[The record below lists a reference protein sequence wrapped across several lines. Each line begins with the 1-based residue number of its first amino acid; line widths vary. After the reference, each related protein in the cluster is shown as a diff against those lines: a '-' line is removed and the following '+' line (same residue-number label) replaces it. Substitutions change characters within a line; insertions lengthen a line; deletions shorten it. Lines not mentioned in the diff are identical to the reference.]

1 MTDSTDTGTARTAG
15 TGRVAGKVALVTGAA
30 RGQGKSHAIRLAEE
44 GADIILF
51 DLCRDIETNGYP
63 LATQCDLEEAA
74 LEVEKTGRR
83 ALATEVD
90 VRDRGALDAAIATA
104 VAEFGHLDVVVANA
118 GICPLGDGPVE
129 AFADA
134 FDVDL
139 VGATNTIHASL
150 PHLTAGASVIAT
162 GSVAALLAAGSQGG
176 PSGAGGEGYVLAKEM
191 LTTYIHRLA
200 KVLAPKSIRAN
211 IIHPTNVNTPMLQ
224 SGPMYRQFRPD
235 LTDPGPDDVT
245 AAFASMQSMPD
256 VPWIEPAD
264 VSDAVVYLASSES
277 RYITGL
283 DLTIDA
289 GATLGRGGHR

>member
-1 MTDSTDTGTARTAG
+1 MTDTRGTAGTP

-30 RGQGKSHAIRLAEE
+30 RGQGKSHAVRLAEE
-44 GADIILF
+44 GADIILL

-63 LATQCDLEEAA
+63 LATPRDLEEAV

-83 ALATEVD
+83 AISAEVD
-90 VRDRGALDAAIATA
+90 VRDRAAIDAAVAAA
-104 VAEFGHLDVVVANA
+104 VAEFGHLDIVVANA
-118 GICPLGDGPVE
+118 GICPLGDGPLQ

-139 VGATNTIHASL
+139 VGATNTIHAGL
-150 PHLTAGASVIAT
+150 PHLNAGASIIAT

-176 PSGAGGEGYVLAKEM
+176 PSGAGGAGYVLAKEM
-191 LTTYIHRLA
+191 LTTYVHRLA
-200 KVLAPKSIRAN
+200 QVLAPKSIRAN

-224 SGPMYRQFRPD
+224 STPMYRQFRPD
-235 LTDPGPDDVT
+235 LADPGPDDVT
-245 AAFASMQSMPD
+245 AAFASLQAMPE

-264 VSDAVVYLASSES
+264 VSEAVVYLASDAS
-277 RYITGL
+277 RYVTGL

-289 GATLGRGGHR
+289 GAILGRGGR

>member
-1 MTDSTDTGTARTAG
+1 MTDSSTTSAP

-30 RGQGKSHAIRLAEE
+30 RGQGRSHAVRLAEE
-44 GADIILF
+44 GADVILF
-51 DLCRDIETNGYP
+51 DLCRDISTNDYP
-63 LATQCDLEEAA
+63 LASPRDLEEAA

-83 ALATEVD
+83 AIATEVD
-90 VRDRGALDAAIATA
+90 VRDRAALDSAIAAA

-139 VGATNTIHASL
+139 VGATNTIHAAL
-150 PHLTAGASVIAT
+150 PHLHAGASIIAT
-162 GSVAALLAAGSQGG
+162 GSVAALLAAGSLGG
-176 PSGAGGEGYVLAKEM
+176 PSGAGGAGYVLAKQM
-191 LTTYIHRLA
+191 LTTYVHTLA
-200 KVLAPKSIRAN
+200 KVLAPRSIRAN

-235 LTDPGPDDVT
+235 LADPGPDDVS
-245 AAFASMQSMPD
+245 AAFASLQQMPG
-256 VPWIEPAD
+256 VPWIEPGD
-264 VSDAVVYLASSES
+264 VSEAVVFLASPES
-277 RYITGL
+277 RFVTGL

-289 GATLGRGGHR
+289 GATLGRGGR